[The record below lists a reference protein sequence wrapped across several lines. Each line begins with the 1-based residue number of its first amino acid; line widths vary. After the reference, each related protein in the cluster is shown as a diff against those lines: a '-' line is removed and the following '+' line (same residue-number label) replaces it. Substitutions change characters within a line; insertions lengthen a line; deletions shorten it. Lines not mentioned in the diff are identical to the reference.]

1 LKRLALLI
9 GAALTLAA
17 CDGPPASQG
26 AAAPAAAAFSH
37 DLSLDASGYYLAL
50 DPVVVGDWRLHHLF
64 VGQAQEFD
72 AWEGGRRDAAFGPVM
87 IEFEDQASPMIA
99 NELGEA
105 RAGRSRVLPTTYR
118 VDDRTV
124 RFEGVSRALG
134 PVSFE
139 GRLNA
144 DRLEAARR
152 SLGDDGVVLAG
163 TLKVGERTFDGVR
176 FRWWAGD

>member
-1 LKRLALLI
+1 MRRLALLV
-9 GAALTLAA
+9 GAALMLSA
-17 CDGPPASQG
+17 CEG
-26 AAAPAAAAFSH
+26 APAGQGEAVPAAAFSH
-37 DLSLDASGYYLAL
+37 ELSLDPSGYYLAL

-64 VGQAQEFD
+64 LGQAQAFA
-72 AWEGGRRDAAFGPVM
+72 AWESGERSATFAPVM
-87 IEFEDQASPMIA
+87 MAFDDQAGPTIV

-105 RAGRSRVLPTTYR
+105 GAGRSRALPTTYR

-134 PVSFE
+134 PVRFE

-152 SLGDDGVVLAG
+152 SLGDEGVVLAG

-176 FRWWAGD
+176 FRWRAGD

>member
-17 CDGPPASQG
+17 CDGPPASRG
-26 AAAPAAAAFSH
+26 EPAPAAAFSH

-87 IEFEDQASPMIA
+87 MEFEDQASPMVA

-152 SLGDDGVVLAG
+152 SLGDEGVVLAG